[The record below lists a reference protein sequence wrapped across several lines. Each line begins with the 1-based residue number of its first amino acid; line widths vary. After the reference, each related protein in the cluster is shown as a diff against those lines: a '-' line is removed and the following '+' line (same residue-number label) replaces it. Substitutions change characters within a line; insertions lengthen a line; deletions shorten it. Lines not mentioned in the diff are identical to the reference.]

1 MDILSNSLQ
10 YLRDA
15 DLWQILEIAG
25 TAVGLVYIYLEYKA
39 NVWLWLAGIV
49 MPAIYIYVYY
59 KSGFYAD
66 MGINVYY
73 LLAGLYGWAYWLGR
87 TVRRGNAGNGV
98 PVHAVVPITRT
109 PRREY
114 VPLFLV
120 TLASFGVIAFILVRY
135 TDSTVP
141 YGDSLTTA
149 LSIVGLWML
158 ARKYVEQ
165 WLVWIA
171 VDIICCGLYL
181 CKGLYPTGVLYG
193 LYTVIAVFGYFKWL
207 RMMAEQQLPSGR

>member
-1 MDILSNSLQ
+1 MDIFGKIVGYLSN
-10 YLRDA
+10 A

-66 MGINVYY
+66 MGINIYY

-87 TVRRGNAGNGV
+87 TILHGSRGGDAPAKVN
-98 PVHAVVPITRT
+98 VPITRT
-109 PRREY
+109 PQRQY
-114 VPLFLV
+114 MPLFSV
-120 TLASFGVIAFILVRY
+120 TTVSFAVIAYILVRY

-149 LSIVGLWML
+149 LSIAGLWML

-171 VDIICCGLYL
+171 VDVICCGLYL
-181 CKGLYPTGVLYG
+181 FKGLYPTGTLYG
-193 LYTVIAVFGYFKWL
+193 LYAVIAVFGYFKWK
-207 RMMAEQQLPSGR
+207 RMMTEQQIPAGK